1 MKPHPTSPTKTA
13 IPSQRESFSLRK
25 VLSFG
30 TASSKP
36 PVAQP
41 MGDVDELSNNNE
53 IVEALRQQ
61 NEDLRKTLSIN
72 KKLITELMNSGEL
85 PKIREVV

>member
-1 MKPHPTSPTKTA
+1 MKPHPSSPTKTA

-30 TASSKP
+30 IAANKP
-36 PVAQP
+36 SVAQP
-41 MGDVDELSNNNE
+41 MGDFDELSNNNV

-72 KKLITELMNSGEL
+72 KNLITELMSSGES
-85 PKIREVV
+85 KKF